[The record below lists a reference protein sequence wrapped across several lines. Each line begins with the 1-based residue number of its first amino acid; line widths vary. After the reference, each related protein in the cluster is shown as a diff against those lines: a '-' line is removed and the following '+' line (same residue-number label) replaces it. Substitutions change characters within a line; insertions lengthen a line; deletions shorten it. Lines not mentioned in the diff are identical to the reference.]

1 MPSSVVSDGRHFYY
15 LEETKFKNFRLY
27 YICGLIFIQIMKKK
41 FLYFLFMM
49 VVQIGFAQNNLLWKG
64 YFSYNEIKDLSE
76 SQIAVFAASENALF
90 SSNIST
96 NLIKT
101 TNTIDGLSGQTISS
115 LYYSPTFNK
124 TLIGYENGLMIVI
137 NVADGSVLNVVDII
151 NKQLPANIK
160 KINHFMEYNGIVYVS
175 CDFGIVQFN
184 LSTLQFG
191 DTYFIGPT
199 GQEEKI
205 HQTTIYNNEIYAVTE
220 NYGIRKAVISNP
232 NLNDFA
238 QWQGFDGGFWN
249 GIVTFKNQLVA
260 YNKNNRIYKYSGSFF
275 SEILNVG
282 QAGLDIRATAN
293 YLIATTSSSVFIFN
307 PQLELARQINSSQ
320 ITESNPSF
328 TCATSIGD
336 KVYIGTK
343 EDGLISTTISVSSI
357 FENNTPMGPSRNNV
371 FALQAT
377 SSVLW
382 TVYGGY
388 SGDYNPYTFNGNYPN
403 SYGISKLSSTGWL
416 HIPYKKVLGAKA
428 ISRIIVNPNNENQV
442 YASSFFSGLL
452 KIENDEP
459 NFLYNENNST
469 LEELVDSRD
478 PNYHDDV
485 RINGIAFDKSGNLWV
500 NNSLVDRGLNVLKT
514 NGQWQSYSLGT
525 ILKDSKDAFLSRM
538 IIDKNG
544 TKWFGANTNGLIS
557 FNETNN
563 KFKKISIDS
572 DKGNLPTTDV
582 RAIAID
588 TRNQLWIGTTRGLRV
603 LSNVG
608 SFFTEEQMTTNPII
622 ILEDNLAQELLYEQF
637 ITDIVVDGAN
647 DKWIGTA
654 DSGLFLVSAD
664 GQATKYHFTKDNS
677 PLPSNTINDIDINS
691 VTGEVFIATDK
702 GLVSFKG
709 TATAAKADLSNVY
722 IYPNPVR
729 PDFEG
734 TVKIAGL
741 LDKANVKITDI
752 EGNLVYETTSEGG
765 TIEWDTTA
773 FGKYKVAS
781 GVYMIFVSAQDGI
794 ETKVK
799 KVMIIR

>member
-1 MPSSVVSDGRHFYY
+1 MEGIFIFK
-15 LEETKFKNFRLY
+15 ETKFKNFRLY
-27 YICGLIFIQIMKKK
+27 YICEPIFMQIMKIRLLCFV
-41 FLYFLFMM
+41 FLITI
-49 VVQIGFAQNNLLWKG
+49 QIGFTQNNFLWQG
-64 YFSYNEIKDLSE
+64 YFSYNNIRDVSD
-76 SQIAVFAASENALF
+76 SPTAIFAASENALF
-90 SSNIST
+90 SKNITT
-96 NLIKT
+96 NLLKT

-115 LYYSPTFNK
+115 LYYSPTSNK
-124 TLIGYENGLMIVI
+124 TLVGYENGLMIVI
-137 NVADGSVLNVVDII
+137 NEADGSMLNVVDII
-151 NKQLPANIK
+151 NKQLPSNIK
-160 KINHFMEYNGIVYVS
+160 RINHFMEYNGTVYVS

-191 DTYFIGPT
+191 DTYFIGDNGT
-199 GQEEKI
+199 DTSVT
-205 HQTTIYNNEIYAVTE
+205 QTTVFGGYIYAAT
-220 NYGIRKAVISNP
+220 N
-232 NLNDFA
+232 
-238 QWQGFDGGFWN
+238 N
-249 GIVTFKNQLVA
+249 GIKRA
-260 YNKNNRIYKYSGSFF
+260 DIINKNLIDYNQWVRTAAGSWTSIEAFGAELIAVSATGYIHKYNSASNSFI
-275 SEILNVG
+275 EYLQLP
-282 QAGLDIRATAN
+282 QAAVDMRARDN
-293 YLIATTSSSVFIFN
+293 YLIVTTASSVNIYN
-307 PQLELARQINSSQ
+307 KQMAIVRQINSSQ

-336 KVYIGTK
+336 IIYIGTK
-343 EDGLISTTISVSSI
+343 ENGMLNTTISVSSA
-357 FENNTPMGPSRNNV
+357 FENNTPIGPSRNNV

-377 SSVLW
+377 NEALW
-382 TVYGGY
+382 AVYGDY
-388 SGDYNPYTFNGNYPN
+388 SSSYNPYPLD
-403 SYGISKLSSTGWL
+403 SYGISKYSATGWL
-416 HIPYKKVLGAKA
+416 NIPYEKVFGAKS
-428 ISRIIVNPNNENQV
+428 ISRIIVNPNNENQI

-459 NFLYNENNST
+459 TFLYNQTNSG
-469 LEELVDSRD
+469 LESLIYL
-478 PNYHDDV
+478 PNYIDI
-485 RINGIAFDKSGNLWV
+485 RINGAAFDKSGNLWL
-500 NNSLVDRGLNVLKT
+500 NNSLIQKGLKVFKT
-514 NGQWQSYSLGT
+514 NGQWQSFSLDG
-525 ILKDSKDAFLSRM
+525 ILDKSTDASMGRLVV
-538 IIDKNG
+538 DKNG
-544 TKWFGANTNGLIS
+544 TKWWCTNTDGLIS
-557 FNETNN
+557 YNESIN
-563 KFKKISIDS
+563 KFKKINFGS

-588 TRNQLWIGTTRGLRV
+588 NRNQLWIGTIKGLRV
-603 LSNVG
+603 LSNVN
-608 SFFTEEQMTTNPII
+608 SFLTEEQMKTNPII

-654 DSGLFLVSAD
+654 DSGLFLVSSD
-664 GQATKYHFTKDNS
+664 GQVTKYHFTKDNS

-709 TATAAKADLSNVY
+709 TATAAKTDLSNVF

-734 TVKIAGL
+734 TVKITGL